1 MRNDTP
7 DRAELRT
14 VSVSVLT
21 GIAVYQGF
29 PTQLDQIYQPLIQGV
44 LAALA
49 IWGGSKIPIGGA
61 QE

>member
-1 MRNDTP
+1 MIRQ
-7 DRAELRT
+7 L
-14 VSVSVLT
+14 VQSFVQFLSVFLT
-21 GIAVYQGF
+21 SIAVYEGF
-29 PTQLDQIYQPLIQGV
+29 PTRLDQIYQPLIQGV

>member
-1 MRNDTP
+1 MIRQFVQSFVQF
-7 DRAELRT
+7 L
-14 VSVSVLT
+14 SVFLT